1 MLSVSAGE
9 CRSNRIDYFPGRR
22 QHTERYQSAAINHEF
37 SVNEYLELAVTTA
50 HHLNLGVQFATKPR
64 RHPDG
69 VQTGHSIRAVANG
82 NARGHVNLPGP
93 PSVRP
98 NPMRALESA

>member
-1 MLSVSAGE
+1 MPSRRSAGE
-9 CRSNRIDYFPGRR
+9 GRANHIEHFPGRR
-22 QHTERYQSAAINHEF
+22 QHAHHHQGAAINDRR
-37 SVNEYLELAVTTA
+37 SVHEYLELAVTTA
-50 HHLNLGVQFATKPR
+50 HHLNLGVQFATNPR

-82 NARGHVNLPGP
+82 NAGHVYLPGI

-98 NPMRALESA
+98 ETDARSRSA